1 MLALSSSRP
10 NESAITTSFKNGE
23 TMSSADPWVL
33 ESTYDRS
40 ELPRL
45 CRNEFTDEERTAFS
59 SQGGYYVGATRI
71 LSAEKRA
78 TSQEY
83 TVRSLIQYIRGG
95 LKKKKGPKGT
105 RAPCSGPG
113 PAGLSDAD
121 LCCCRRSRRQRATH
135 QPRPTPRNSGAE
147 HFMSWLRRFAGASA
161 CDDERELLPAPAVI
175 I

>member
-95 LKKKKGPKGT
+95 LKKKKVPRARGRHAAVQGPQG
-105 RAPCSGPG
+105 
-113 PAGLSDAD
+113 
-121 LCCCRRSRRQRATH
+121 
-135 QPRPTPRNSGAE
+135 
-147 HFMSWLRRFAGASA
+147 
-161 CDDERELLPAPAVI
+161 
-175 I
+175 